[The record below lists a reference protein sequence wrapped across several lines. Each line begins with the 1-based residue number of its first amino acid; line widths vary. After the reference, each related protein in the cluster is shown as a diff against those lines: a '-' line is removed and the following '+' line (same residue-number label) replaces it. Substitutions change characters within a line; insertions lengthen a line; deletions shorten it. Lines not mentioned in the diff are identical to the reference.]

1 MACITSCKKHIKF
14 CPFIIHHI
22 HIWHLRLWLPSNS
35 RLYLL
40 NKYPSGVSY
49 CPISHCSVCP
59 IAKQRKLSF
68 NSSDS
73 SWEHLSIYSI
83 LIYGD
88 LIMLIRLMD
97 QFFSHHGRLFL
108 ADLFGF
114 IWWNP
119 KLKHENFFHKFHCLV
134 NTQFHTK
141 VKILRSDNG
150 LEFDMPAVLWFPRHY
165 SSKNLR
171 WNSTTK

>member
-1 MACITSCKKHIKF
+1 MFLIVQFLIV
-14 CPFIIHHI
+14 
-22 HIWHLRLWLPSNS
+22 
-35 RLYLL
+35 
-40 NKYPSGVSY
+40 VSVPLQNNENY
-49 CPISHCSVCP
+49 
-59 IAKQRKLSF
+59 
-68 NSSDS
+68 
-73 SWEHLSIYSI
+73 LSIAVI
-83 LIYGD
+83 LRESTFRFIPYWYMGTLSCWYD
-88 LIMLIRLMD
+88 WWIN
-97 QFFSHHGRLFL
+97 FFSHHGRLFL